1 MKFCPEI
8 TQRIL
13 GIELMR
19 EIFIGG
25 EINHTTAGKV
35 QRSEPDWQTPN
46 VQRSIQTLNT
56 RLPTINC
63 FGTAAA

>member
-1 MKFCPEI
+1 MKFFPER
-8 TQRIL
+8 TKRIL
-13 GIELMR
+13 GVELMR
-19 EIFIGG
+19 EIFVDGKIS
-25 EINHTTAGKV
+25 HTTAANV

-63 FGTAAA
+63 FGAAAA